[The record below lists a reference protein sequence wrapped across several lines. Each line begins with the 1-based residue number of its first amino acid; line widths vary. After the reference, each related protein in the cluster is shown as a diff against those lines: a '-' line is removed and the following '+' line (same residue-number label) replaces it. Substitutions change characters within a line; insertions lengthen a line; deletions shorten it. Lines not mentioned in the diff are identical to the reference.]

1 MIPTWLSLEQ
11 AAQKFAVQ
19 ASGAAHA
26 QKICLAKL
34 YPKGSKDMAIKAY
47 VILDDQ
53 SNRSL
58 ARPEFFKLFSVKSK
72 PFPYHLRTCSGIIE
86 TSGKRAEGFE
96 IESLDGT
103 VLISLPPLIECHE
116 IPNNRSEIPTPNA
129 VLHQPHLHHIAEHI
143 PELDPE
149 AEILLLPGRD
159 VLRAHK
165 VRQQVNGPHNA
176 PFAQRLDLG
185 WVVIGEVCLGNVY
198 KPTVNTFKTNV
209 LDSSRHSIFQPCTS
223 FMHVKET
230 PRSLNRSGTA
240 PESTLGQTVFNR
252 TENDNKPAPSVEDTI
267 FMKIMDTNVYRD
279 EANSWVAP
287 LPFRELCLY
296 QIANGRQSIGSHPCN
311 EP

>member
-1 MIPTWLSLEQ
+1 
-11 AAQKFAVQ
+11 
-19 ASGAAHA
+19 
-26 QKICLAKL
+26 
-34 YPKGSKDMAIKAY
+34 MAIKAY

-149 AEILLLPGRD
+149 AEILLLLGRD

-185 WVVIGEVCLGNVY
+185 WVVIGEVCLGNVH
-198 KPTVNTFKTNV
+198 KPTVNTFKTNM
-209 LDSSRHSIFQPCTS
+209 LNSGRHSIFQPCTS
-223 FMHVKET
+223 FMYCQ
-230 PRSLNRSGTA
+230 GDA
-240 PESTLGQTVFNR
+240 P
-252 TENDNKPAPSVEDTI
+252 
-267 FMKIMDTNVYRD
+267 
-279 EANSWVAP
+279 
-287 LPFRELCLY
+287 
-296 QIANGRQSIGSHPCN
+296 
-311 EP
+311 